1 MADYSIDDILAELD
15 AKKNKN
21 QASDRSYSSYDSD
34 NSVKHHDISA
44 TAILEGLDG
53 SDDGIYLREKEGST
67 EQVDAEYLSD
77 IENDAENADSANDA
91 REEKESGRSA
101 VAAAI
106 DEIAD
111 NRNDVDRNVDR
122 VLSETDNFMI
132 SDESSEIDID
142 EHTANAKAKAESEK
156 PIRPAHNEKAP
167 EPVHEIKKEIVSDEE
182 KRRMLLEK
190 ERENTDPDDMLAL
203 VNPLEVKE
211 KVNEQVK
218 EKELVS
224 VAELS
229 GMYAGNTQGIAGDD
243 LKAIAP
249 QSTSLAQKISDTA
262 DVTAKIGA
270 DNAENGDVSTD
281 DAPVK
286 EYRGKK
292 TTDNLIEKLNQNLA
306 KQRKDNIKAHRT
318 ITLNTINGDRTTLPH
333 PLNIDYQKQI
343 IEATGT
349 IPTENPAVEEEK
361 QAELAAAKKHKLKDF
376 VLEDEVP
383 QPEEQDDDEEE
394 FEDYDS
400 TGQIWADLCAS
411 HKGLKIR
418 LGILTVITLI
428 SVIIS
433 ALNDFGLFAKLGL
446 GSAFNFIN
454 GTTGDVNSLIYIY
467 LVLGVLG
474 FVICSTAISN
484 GAIKLITGK
493 ADCDSVCAL
502 TSVLSLIAGVISLV
516 DVQTFKLGHSYI
528 YLSTALVGLMFNTIG
543 KIYMI
548 SRAKRN
554 FKFVSGDSQKY
565 YAEVIDGEERVSALT
580 RAVSDR
586 IPVIATMRKTEFLTD
601 FLKSSY
607 CDDEA
612 DRMSVKLIIASLI
625 AGVVAGILAYINPFG
640 SEFATTGAENPL
652 YWAISAS
659 IATISVVTPFSLLF
673 VVNRPLSRAT
683 RKLSE
688 CSAALLGYDSAVEF
702 SDVNTIMVDAKAL
715 FPAGSVQVKTLKR
728 WQKKNAII
736 KTSVDEA
743 ILMAAS
749 LAIHTDGIL
758 SYPFYDMTLGNK
770 DLLKKVDN
778 CIYEDNCGVTGWIG
792 TKRVMLGGRALMETH
807 NIDLPSKKNERKYC
821 PEGLEPVYLA
831 VSGEVVAMFVVG
843 MTANPEIQ
851 TTLKELQSK
860 GYTVLVHTTDSLVTV
875 ENLADLFEL
884 DASLIK
890 VLPHEAHEEYSES
903 TKYTS
908 RGSGGLS
915 CSGTFSSFARG
926 IMAAKSLVRDFSV
939 SKALMLGSSA
949 LGLLLVLVMILLRQM
964 TLLTPSVITAYNT
977 VAVLVMM
984 AVQNM
989 RKY

>member
-15 AKKNKN
+15 AKK
-21 QASDRSYSSYDSD
+21 SGSSSADNITADKD
-34 NSVKHHDISA
+34 NSDIPPRHSDITA
-44 TAILEGLDG
+44 TAIIEGLDG
-53 SDDGIYLREKEGST
+53 TDDGVYIREEDGNT
-67 EQVDAEYLSD
+67 EKVDAEYINGSAITDASD
-77 IENDAENADSANDA
+77 TNAD
-91 REEKESGRSA
+91 
-101 VAAAI
+101 I
-106 DEIAD
+106 DEITGEKS
-111 NRNDVDRNVDR
+111 DVDK
-122 VLSETDNFMI
+122 VLSETDHFMV

-142 EHTANAKAKAESEK
+142 EHTANAKAAAEAEK
-156 PIRPAHNEKAP
+156 PTPVKPSEPP
-167 EPVHEIKKEIVSDEE
+167 EPVHEIKKDIVSDEE
-182 KRRMLLEK
+182 KRRMMLEK
-190 ERENTDPDDMLAL
+190 ERENTNPDDMLAL

-229 GMYAGNTQGIAGDD
+229 NMYAGNTQGIAGDD

-249 QSTSLAQKISDTA
+249 QKTALAEKISETA
-262 DVTAKIGA
+262 DMKIA
-270 DNAENGDVSTD
+270 NESASDDEENDEET
-281 DAPVK
+281 VK

-292 TTDNLIEKLNQNLA
+292 TTDNLIEKLNKNLA
-306 KQRKDNIKAHRT
+306 QQRKENVRAHRT
-318 ITLNTINGDRTTLPH
+318 ITLNTINGGKQTLQH

-343 IEATGT
+343 IEATGA
-349 IPTENPAVEEEK
+349 IPTENPVVEEEK

-376 VLEDEVP
+376 VLEDDT
-383 QPEEQDDDEEE
+383 PEQEEEPAQEEE

-411 HKGLKIR
+411 HKGLRIR
-418 LGILTVITLI
+418 LGLLTVITAI

-433 ALNDFGLFAKLGL
+433 ALNDFNLFAKLGL
-446 GSAFNFIN
+446 GASFNFIN

-474 FVICSTAISN
+474 FAICSTAISN
-484 GAIKLITGK
+484 GAIKLFTGK

-502 TSVLSLIAGVISLV
+502 TSAFALIGGVIALV
-516 DVQTFKLGHSYI
+516 DVQTFKLGHSFI

-580 RAVSDR
+580 RAVGDR
-586 IPVIATMRKTEFLTD
+586 LPVIAAMRKTEFLTD

-612 DRMSVKLIIASLI
+612 DRMSVKLIVASVAAGLV
-625 AGVVAGILAYINPFG
+625 AGVLAFLNPFG
-640 SEFATTGAENPL
+640 SEFSTSGAENPL
-652 YWAISAS
+652 YWAISAAV
-659 IATISVVTPFSLLF
+659 ATISVVAPFSLLL
-673 VVNRPLSRAT
+673 VVNRPLARASK
-683 RKLSE
+683 KLSE
-688 CSAALLGYDSAVEF
+688 CNAALLGYDAAVEF
-702 SDVNTIMVDAKAL
+702 SDVNTVMVDAKAL
-715 FPAGSVQVKTLKR
+715 FPAGSVQVKKLKR
-728 WQKKNAII
+728 WQKKNSVV

-807 NIDLPSKKNERKYC
+807 SIDLPNKKNEQKYC

-831 VSGEVVAMFVVG
+831 VSGEIVAMFVVG
-843 MTANPEIQ
+843 MTANPEIRA
-851 TTLKELQSK
+851 TLSELQSR
-860 GYTVLVHTTDSLVTV
+860 GITVLVHTTDSLVTV

-908 RGSGGLS
+908 RGNGGLS
-915 CSGTFSSFARG
+915 CCGTFTSFARG
-926 IMAAKSLVRDFSV
+926 VMAAKSLVRDFSV
-939 SKALMLGSSA
+939 SKAVMLGTSA
-949 LGLLLVLVMILLRQM
+949 LGLLLVLIMVLLRQM
-964 TLLTPSVITAYNT
+964 SLLTPSVITLYNT
-977 VAVLVMM
+977 VAALVMM
-984 AVQNM
+984 AVQNV

>member
-1 MADYSIDDILAELD
+1 MTDYSIDDILAELD
-15 AKKNKN
+15 AKKNGSTK
-21 QASDRSYSSYDSD
+21 SDSASSYEDSAP
-34 NSVKHHDISA
+34 VKHHDISA
-44 TAILEGLDG
+44 TAIIEGLDG
-53 SDDGIYLREKEGST
+53 RDDGVYLREKDDNT
-67 EQVDAEYLSD
+67 ENVDAEYINETESDSGKSDNSFVASD
-77 IENDAENADSANDA
+77 IDDIT
-91 REEKESGRSA
+91 ESKS
-101 VAAAI
+101 
-106 DEIAD
+106 
-111 NRNDVDRNVDR
+111 DVDK
-122 VLSETDNFMI
+122 VLGETDNFMI
-132 SDESSEIDID
+132 ADASSEIDID
-142 EHTANAKAKAESEK
+142 EHKAKALAE
-156 PIRPAHNEKAP
+156 NEKTVQAKP
-167 EPVHEIKKEIVSDEE
+167 AEAEKAAEPVHEIRKEIVSDEE
-182 KRRMLLEK
+182 KRRMMLEK

-229 GMYAGNTQGIAGDD
+229 NMYAGNTQGIAGDD

-249 QSTSLAQKISDTA
+249 RKTSIAEKISDTA
-262 DVTAKIGA
+262 DVSEKP
-270 DNAENGDVSTD
+270 VSDTESD

-286 EYRGKK
+286 EYKGKK
-292 TTDNLIEKLNQNLA
+292 TTDNLIEKLNRNLA
-306 KQRKDNIKAHRT
+306 QQRKENMKAHRT
-318 ITLNTINGDRTTLPH
+318 ITLNTISGDKTTLPH

-343 IEATGT
+343 IEATGA

-361 QAELAAAKKHKLKDF
+361 QAGLAAAKKHKLKDF

-383 QPEEQDDDEEE
+383 EQEEQKEPEEE

-418 LGILTVITLI
+418 LGMLTVITVI

-433 ALNDFGLFAKLGL
+433 ALNDFSLFAKLGL
-446 GSAFNFIN
+446 GSDFNFIN
-454 GTTGDVNSLIYIY
+454 GTMGDVNSLIYIY

-474 FVICSTAISN
+474 FAICSTAISN
-484 GAIKLITGK
+484 GAIKLFTGK
-493 ADCDSVCAL
+493 ADCDSVCAV
-502 TSVLSLIAGVISLV
+502 TSALSLIGGVIALV
-516 DVQTFKLGHSYI
+516 DVQTFKLGHSFI

-580 RAVSDR
+580 RAASDK
-586 IPVIATMRKTEFLTD
+586 IPVIAAMRKTEFLTD

-612 DRMSVKLIIASLI
+612 DKMSVKLIIASVA
-625 AGVVAGILAYINPFG
+625 AGLVAGILAFLNPFG
-640 SEFATTGAENPL
+640 CEFATSGAENPF
-652 YWAISAS
+652 YWAVSAAV
-659 IATISVVTPFSLLF
+659 ATVSVVAPFSLLF
-673 VVNRPLSRAT
+673 VINRPLSRAS

-688 CSAALLGYDSAVEF
+688 CNAALLGYDAAIEF
-702 SDVNTIMVDAKAL
+702 SDVNTVMVDAKAL
-715 FPAGSVQVKTLKR
+715 FPAGSVQIKKLKR
-728 WQKKNAII
+728 WQKKNSVV

-770 DLLKKVDN
+770 DLLQKVDN

-792 TKRVMLGGRALMETH
+792 TKRVMLGGRALMEMH
-807 NIDLPSKKNERKYC
+807 NIDLPNKKNERKYC

-851 TTLKELQSK
+851 ATLKELQSR
-860 GYTVLVHTTDSLVTV
+860 GITVLVHTTDSLVTA
-875 ENLADLFEL
+875 ESLSDIFEL
-884 DASLIK
+884 DPSLVK

-915 CSGTFSSFARG
+915 CSGTFTSFARA
-926 IMAAKSLVRDFSV
+926 IMAAKSLVRDFAV
-939 SKALMLGSSA
+939 SKALMLGASA
-949 LGLLLVLVMILLRQM
+949 LGLLLVLIMVLLRQM
-964 TLLTPSVITAYNT
+964 SLLTPSVITLYNT
-977 VAVLVMM
+977 AAALVMM
-984 AVQNM
+984 AVQNV

>member
-15 AKKNKN
+15 AKKSGSSSADNITADKDN
-21 QASDRSYSSYDSD
+21 GDIPPRHSD
-34 NSVKHHDISA
+34 ITA
-44 TAILEGLDG
+44 TAIIEGLDG
-53 SDDGIYLREKEGST
+53 TDDGVYIREEDGNT
-67 EQVDAEYLSD
+67 EKVDAEYINGSAITDASD
-77 IENDAENADSANDA
+77 TNAD
-91 REEKESGRSA
+91 
-101 VAAAI
+101 I
-106 DEIAD
+106 DEITGEKS
-111 NRNDVDRNVDR
+111 DVDK
-122 VLSETDNFMI
+122 VLSETDHFMV

-142 EHTANAKAKAESEK
+142 EHTANAKAAAEAEK
-156 PIRPAHNEKAP
+156 PTPVKPSEP
-167 EPVHEIKKEIVSDEE
+167 PQPVHEIKKDIVSDEE
-182 KRRMLLEK
+182 KRRMMLEK
-190 ERENTDPDDMLAL
+190 ERENTNPDDMLAL

-229 GMYAGNTQGIAGDD
+229 NMYAGNTQGIAGDD

-249 QSTSLAQKISDTA
+249 QKTALAEKISETA
-262 DVTAKIGA
+262 DMKIA
-270 DNAENGDVSTD
+270 NESASDNEENDEET
-281 DAPVK
+281 VK

-292 TTDNLIEKLNQNLA
+292 TTDNLIEKLNKNLA
-306 KQRKDNIKAHRT
+306 QQRKENVRAHRT
-318 ITLNTINGDRTTLPH
+318 ITLNTINGGKQTLQH

-343 IEATGT
+343 IEATGA
-349 IPTENPAVEEEK
+349 IPTENPVVEEEK

-376 VLEDEVP
+376 VLEDDT
-383 QPEEQDDDEEE
+383 PEQEEEPAQEEE

-411 HKGLKIR
+411 HKGLRIR
-418 LGILTVITLI
+418 LGLLTVITAI

-433 ALNDFGLFAKLGL
+433 ALNDFNLFAKLGL
-446 GSAFNFIN
+446 GASFNFIN

-474 FVICSTAISN
+474 FAICSTAISN
-484 GAIKLITGK
+484 GAIKLFTGK

-502 TSVLSLIAGVISLV
+502 TSTFALIGGVIALV
-516 DVQTFKLGHSYI
+516 DVQTFKLGHSFI

-580 RAVSDR
+580 RAVGDR
-586 IPVIATMRKTEFLTD
+586 LPVIAAMRKTEFLTD

-612 DRMSVKLIIASLI
+612 DRMSVKLIVASVAAGLV
-625 AGVVAGILAYINPFG
+625 AGVLAFLNPFG
-640 SEFATTGAENPL
+640 SEFSTSGAENPL
-652 YWAISAS
+652 YWAISAAV
-659 IATISVVTPFSLLF
+659 ATISVVAPFSLLL
-673 VVNRPLSRAT
+673 VVNRPLARASK
-683 RKLSE
+683 KLSE
-688 CSAALLGYDSAVEF
+688 CNAALLGYDAAVEF
-702 SDVNTIMVDAKAL
+702 SDVNTVMVDAKAL
-715 FPAGSVQVKTLKR
+715 FPAGSVQVKKLKR
-728 WQKKNAII
+728 WQKKNSVV

-807 NIDLPSKKNERKYC
+807 SIDLPNKKNERKYC

-831 VSGEVVAMFVVG
+831 VSGEIVAMFVVG
-843 MTANPEIQ
+843 MTANPEIRA
-851 TTLKELQSK
+851 TLSELQSR
-860 GYTVLVHTTDSLVTV
+860 GITVLVHTTDSLVTV

-908 RGSGGLS
+908 RGNGGLS
-915 CSGTFSSFARG
+915 CCGTFTSFARG
-926 IMAAKSLVRDFSV
+926 VMAAKSLVRDFSV
-939 SKALMLGSSA
+939 SKAVMLGTSA
-949 LGLLLVLVMILLRQM
+949 LGLLLVLIMVLLRQM
-964 TLLTPSVITAYNT
+964 SLLTPSVITLYNT
-977 VAVLVMM
+977 VAALVMM
-984 AVQNM
+984 AVQNV

>member
-15 AKKNKN
+15 AKKSGSSSADNITADKDN
-21 QASDRSYSSYDSD
+21 GDIPPRHSD
-34 NSVKHHDISA
+34 ITA
-44 TAILEGLDG
+44 TAIIEGLDG
-53 SDDGIYLREKEGST
+53 TDDGVYIREEDGNT
-67 EQVDAEYLSD
+67 EKVDAEYINGPAITDASD
-77 IENDAENADSANDA
+77 TNAD
-91 REEKESGRSA
+91 
-101 VAAAI
+101 I
-106 DEIAD
+106 DEITGEKS
-111 NRNDVDRNVDR
+111 DVDK
-122 VLSETDNFMI
+122 VLSETDHFMV

-142 EHTANAKAKAESEK
+142 EHTANAKAAAEAEK
-156 PIRPAHNEKAP
+156 PTPVKPSEP
-167 EPVHEIKKEIVSDEE
+167 PQPVHETKKDIVSDEE
-182 KRRMLLEK
+182 KRRMMLEK
-190 ERENTDPDDMLAL
+190 ERENTNPDDMLAL

-229 GMYAGNTQGIAGDD
+229 NMYAGNTQGIAGDD

-249 QSTSLAQKISDTA
+249 QKTALAEKISETA
-262 DVTAKIGA
+262 DMKIA
-270 DNAENGDVSTD
+270 NESASDDEENDEET
-281 DAPVK
+281 VK

-292 TTDNLIEKLNQNLA
+292 TTDNLIEKLNKNLA
-306 KQRKDNIKAHRT
+306 QQRKENVRAHRT
-318 ITLNTINGDRTTLPH
+318 ITLNTINGGKQTLQH

-343 IEATGT
+343 IEATGA
-349 IPTENPAVEEEK
+349 IPTENPVVEEEK

-376 VLEDEVP
+376 VLEDDT
-383 QPEEQDDDEEE
+383 PEQEEEPAQEEE

-411 HKGLKIR
+411 HKGLRIR
-418 LGILTVITLI
+418 LGLLTVITAI

-433 ALNDFGLFAKLGL
+433 ALNDFNLFAKLGL
-446 GSAFNFIN
+446 GASFNFIN

-474 FVICSTAISN
+474 FAICSTAISN
-484 GAIKLITGK
+484 GAIKLFTGK

-502 TSVLSLIAGVISLV
+502 TSAFALIGGVIALV
-516 DVQTFKLGHSYI
+516 DVQTFKLGHSFI

-580 RAVSDR
+580 RAVGDR
-586 IPVIATMRKTEFLTD
+586 LPVIAAMRKTEFLTD

-612 DRMSVKLIIASLI
+612 DRMSVKLIVASVAAGLV
-625 AGVVAGILAYINPFG
+625 AGVLAFLNPFG
-640 SEFATTGAENPL
+640 SEFSTSGAENPL
-652 YWAISAS
+652 YWAISAAV
-659 IATISVVTPFSLLF
+659 ATISVVAPFSLLL
-673 VVNRPLSRAT
+673 VVNRPLARASK
-683 RKLSE
+683 KLSE
-688 CSAALLGYDSAVEF
+688 CNAALLGYDAAVEF
-702 SDVNTIMVDAKAL
+702 SDVNTVMVDAKAL
-715 FPAGSVQVKTLKR
+715 FPAGSVQVKKLKR
-728 WQKKNAII
+728 WQKKNSVV

-807 NIDLPSKKNERKYC
+807 SIDLPNKKNERKYC

-831 VSGEVVAMFVVG
+831 VSGEIVAMFVVG
-843 MTANPEIQ
+843 MTANPEIRA
-851 TTLKELQSK
+851 TLSELQSR
-860 GYTVLVHTTDSLVTV
+860 GITVLVHTTDSLVTV

-908 RGSGGLS
+908 RGNGGLS
-915 CSGTFSSFARG
+915 CCGTFTSFARG
-926 IMAAKSLVRDFSV
+926 VMAAKSLVRDFSV
-939 SKALMLGSSA
+939 SKAVMLGTSA
-949 LGLLLVLVMILLRQM
+949 LGLLLVLIMVLLRQM
-964 TLLTPSVITAYNT
+964 SLLTPSVITLYNT
-977 VAVLVMM
+977 VAALVMM
-984 AVQNM
+984 AVQNV

>member
-15 AKKNKN
+15 AKK
-21 QASDRSYSSYDSD
+21 SGSSSADNITADKD
-34 NSVKHHDISA
+34 NSDIPPRHSDITA
-44 TAILEGLDG
+44 TAIIEGLDG
-53 SDDGIYLREKEGST
+53 TDDGVYIREEDGNT
-67 EQVDAEYLSD
+67 EKVDAEYINGSAITDASD
-77 IENDAENADSANDA
+77 TNAD
-91 REEKESGRSA
+91 
-101 VAAAI
+101 I
-106 DEIAD
+106 DEITGEKS
-111 NRNDVDRNVDR
+111 DVDK
-122 VLSETDNFMI
+122 VLSETDHFMV

-142 EHTANAKAKAESEK
+142 EHTANAKAAAEAEK
-156 PIRPAHNEKAP
+156 PTPVKPSEPP
-167 EPVHEIKKEIVSDEE
+167 EPVHEIKKDIVSDEE
-182 KRRMLLEK
+182 KRRMMLEK
-190 ERENTDPDDMLAL
+190 ERENTNPDDMLAL

-229 GMYAGNTQGIAGDD
+229 NMYAGNTQGIAGDD

-249 QSTSLAQKISDTA
+249 QKTALAEKISETA
-262 DVTAKIGA
+262 DMKIA
-270 DNAENGDVSTD
+270 NESASDDEENDEET
-281 DAPVK
+281 VK

-292 TTDNLIEKLNQNLA
+292 TTDNLIEKLNKNLA
-306 KQRKDNIKAHRT
+306 QQRKENVRAHRT
-318 ITLNTINGDRTTLPH
+318 ITLNTINGGKQTLQH

-343 IEATGT
+343 IEATGA
-349 IPTENPAVEEEK
+349 IPTENPVVEEEK

-376 VLEDEVP
+376 VLEDDT
-383 QPEEQDDDEEE
+383 PEQEEEPAQEEE

-411 HKGLKIR
+411 HKGLRIR
-418 LGILTVITLI
+418 LGLLTVITAI

-433 ALNDFGLFAKLGL
+433 ALNDFNLFAKLGL
-446 GSAFNFIN
+446 GASFNFIN

-474 FVICSTAISN
+474 FAICSTAISN
-484 GAIKLITGK
+484 GAIKLFTGK

-502 TSVLSLIAGVISLV
+502 TSAFALIGGVIALV
-516 DVQTFKLGHSYI
+516 DVQTFKLGHSFI

-580 RAVSDR
+580 RAVGDR
-586 IPVIATMRKTEFLTD
+586 LPVIAAMRKTEFLTD

-612 DRMSVKLIIASLI
+612 DRMSVKLIVASVAAGLV
-625 AGVVAGILAYINPFG
+625 AGVLAFLNPFG
-640 SEFATTGAENPL
+640 SEFSTSGAENPL
-652 YWAISAS
+652 YWAISAAV
-659 IATISVVTPFSLLF
+659 ATISVVVPFSLLL
-673 VVNRPLSRAT
+673 VVNRPLARASK
-683 RKLSE
+683 KLSE
-688 CSAALLGYDSAVEF
+688 CNAALLGYDAAVEF
-702 SDVNTIMVDAKAL
+702 SDVNTVMVDAKAL
-715 FPAGSVQVKTLKR
+715 FPAGSVQVKKLKR
-728 WQKKNAII
+728 WQKKNSVV

-807 NIDLPSKKNERKYC
+807 SIDLPNKKNERKYC

-831 VSGEVVAMFVVG
+831 VSGEIVAMFVVG
-843 MTANPEIQ
+843 MTANPEIRA
-851 TTLKELQSK
+851 TLSELQSR
-860 GYTVLVHTTDSLVTV
+860 GITVLVHTTDSLVTV

-908 RGSGGLS
+908 RGNGGLS
-915 CSGTFSSFARG
+915 CCGTFTSFARG
-926 IMAAKSLVRDFSV
+926 VMAAKSLVRDFSV
-939 SKALMLGSSA
+939 SKAVMLGTSA
-949 LGLLLVLVMILLRQM
+949 LGLLLVLIMVLLRQM
-964 TLLTPSVITAYNT
+964 SLLTPSVITLYNT
-977 VAVLVMM
+977 VAALVMM
-984 AVQNM
+984 AVQNV

>member
-15 AKKNKN
+15 AKKSGSSSADNITADKDN
-21 QASDRSYSSYDSD
+21 GDIPPRHSD
-34 NSVKHHDISA
+34 ITA
-44 TAILEGLDG
+44 TAIIEGLDG
-53 SDDGIYLREKEGST
+53 TDDGVYIREEDGNT
-67 EQVDAEYLSD
+67 EKVDAEYINGPAITDASD
-77 IENDAENADSANDA
+77 TNAD
-91 REEKESGRSA
+91 
-101 VAAAI
+101 I
-106 DEIAD
+106 DEITGEKS
-111 NRNDVDRNVDR
+111 DVDK
-122 VLSETDNFMI
+122 VLSETDHFMV

-142 EHTANAKAKAESEK
+142 EHTANAKAAAEAEK
-156 PIRPAHNEKAP
+156 PTPVKPSEPP
-167 EPVHEIKKEIVSDEE
+167 EPVHEIKKDIVSDEE
-182 KRRMLLEK
+182 KRRMMLEK
-190 ERENTDPDDMLAL
+190 ERENTNPDDMLAL

-229 GMYAGNTQGIAGDD
+229 NMYAGNTQGIAGDD

-249 QSTSLAQKISDTA
+249 QKTALAEKISETA
-262 DVTAKIGA
+262 DMKIA
-270 DNAENGDVSTD
+270 NESASDDEENDEET
-281 DAPVK
+281 VK

-292 TTDNLIEKLNQNLA
+292 TTDNLIEKLNKNLA
-306 KQRKDNIKAHRT
+306 QQRKENVRAHRT
-318 ITLNTINGDRTTLPH
+318 ITLNTINGGKQTLQH

-343 IEATGT
+343 IEATGA
-349 IPTENPAVEEEK
+349 IPTENPVVEEEK

-376 VLEDEVP
+376 VLEDDT
-383 QPEEQDDDEEE
+383 PEQEEEPAQEEE

-411 HKGLKIR
+411 HKGLRIR
-418 LGILTVITLI
+418 LGLLTVITAI

-433 ALNDFGLFAKLGL
+433 ALNDFNLFAKLGL
-446 GSAFNFIN
+446 GASFNFIN

-474 FVICSTAISN
+474 FAICSTAISN
-484 GAIKLITGK
+484 GAIKLFTGK

-502 TSVLSLIAGVISLV
+502 TSVLALIGGVIALV
-516 DVQTFKLGHSYI
+516 DVQTFKLGHSFI

-580 RAVSDR
+580 RAVGDR
-586 IPVIATMRKTEFLTD
+586 LPVIAAMRKTEFLTD

-612 DRMSVKLIIASLI
+612 DRMSVKLIVASVAAGLV
-625 AGVVAGILAYINPFG
+625 AGVLAFLNPFG
-640 SEFATTGAENPL
+640 SEFSTSGAENPL
-652 YWAISAS
+652 YWAISAAV
-659 IATISVVTPFSLLF
+659 ATISVVAPFSLLL
-673 VVNRPLSRAT
+673 VVNRPLARASK
-683 RKLSE
+683 KLSE
-688 CSAALLGYDSAVEF
+688 CNAALLGYDAAVEF
-702 SDVNTIMVDAKAL
+702 SDVNTVMVDAKAL
-715 FPAGSVQVKTLKR
+715 FPAGSVQVKKLKR
-728 WQKKNAII
+728 WQKKNSVV

-807 NIDLPSKKNERKYC
+807 SIDLPNKKNERKYC

-831 VSGEVVAMFVVG
+831 VSGEIVAMFVVG
-843 MTANPEIQ
+843 MTANPEIRA
-851 TTLKELQSK
+851 TLSELQSR
-860 GYTVLVHTTDSLVTV
+860 GITVLVHTTDSLVTV

-908 RGSGGLS
+908 RGNGGLS
-915 CSGTFSSFARG
+915 CCGTFTSFARG
-926 IMAAKSLVRDFSV
+926 VMAAKSLVRDFSV
-939 SKALMLGSSA
+939 SKAVMLGTSA
-949 LGLLLVLVMILLRQM
+949 LGLLLVLIMVLLRQM
-964 TLLTPSVITAYNT
+964 SLLTPSVITLYNT
-977 VAVLVMM
+977 VAALVMM
-984 AVQNM
+984 AVQNV

>member
-15 AKKNKN
+15 AKKSGSSSADNITADKDN
-21 QASDRSYSSYDSD
+21 GDIPPRHSD
-34 NSVKHHDISA
+34 ITA
-44 TAILEGLDG
+44 TAIIEGLDG
-53 SDDGIYLREKEGST
+53 TDDGVYIREEDGNT
-67 EQVDAEYLSD
+67 EKVDAEYINEPAITDASD
-77 IENDAENADSANDA
+77 TNAD
-91 REEKESGRSA
+91 
-101 VAAAI
+101 I
-106 DEIAD
+106 DEITGEKS
-111 NRNDVDRNVDR
+111 DVDK
-122 VLSETDNFMI
+122 VLSETDNFMV

-142 EHTANAKAKAESEK
+142 ERTANAKAAAEAEK
-156 PIRPAHNEKAP
+156 PVPVKPSEPP
-167 EPVHEIKKEIVSDEE
+167 EPVHEIKKDIVSDEE
-182 KRRMLLEK
+182 KRRMMLEK

-229 GMYAGNTQGIAGDD
+229 NMYAGNTQGIAGDD

-249 QSTSLAQKISDTA
+249 QKTALAEKISETA
-262 DVTAKIGA
+262 DMKIA
-270 DNAENGDVSTD
+270 NENASD
-281 DAPVK
+281 DEESDEETVK

-292 TTDNLIEKLNQNLA
+292 TTDNLIEKLNKNLA
-306 KQRKDNIKAHRT
+306 QQRKENVRAHRT
-318 ITLNTINGDRTTLPH
+318 ITLNTINGDKQTLPH

-343 IEATGT
+343 IEATGA
-349 IPTENPAVEEEK
+349 IPTENPVVEEEK

-376 VLEDEVP
+376 VLEDDT
-383 QPEEQDDDEEE
+383 PEQEEEPAQEEE

-418 LGILTVITLI
+418 LGLLTVITAI

-433 ALNDFGLFAKLGL
+433 ALNDFNLFAKLGL
-446 GSAFNFIN
+446 GASFNFIN

-474 FVICSTAISN
+474 FAICSTAISN
-484 GAIKLITGK
+484 GAIKLFTGK

-502 TSVLSLIAGVISLV
+502 TSALALIGGVIALV
-516 DVQTFKLGHSYI
+516 DVQTFKLGHSFI

-580 RAVSDR
+580 RAVGDR
-586 IPVIATMRKTEFLTD
+586 LPVIAAMRKTEFLTD

-612 DRMSVKLIIASLI
+612 DRMSVKLIVASVAAGLV
-625 AGVVAGILAYINPFG
+625 AGVLAFLNPFG
-640 SEFATTGAENPL
+640 SEFSTSGAENPL
-652 YWAISAS
+652 YWAISAAV
-659 IATISVVTPFSLLF
+659 ATISVVAPFSLLL
-673 VVNRPLSRAT
+673 VVNRPLARASK
-683 RKLSE
+683 KLSE
-688 CSAALLGYDSAVEF
+688 CNAALLGYDAAVEF
-702 SDVNTIMVDAKAL
+702 SDVNTVMVDAKAL
-715 FPAGSVQVKTLKR
+715 FPAGSVQVKKLKR
-728 WQKKNAII
+728 WQKKNSVV

-807 NIDLPSKKNERKYC
+807 SIDLPNKKNERKYC

-831 VSGEVVAMFVVG
+831 VSGEIVAMFVVG
-843 MTANPEIQ
+843 MTANPEIRA
-851 TTLKELQSK
+851 TLSELQSK
-860 GYTVLVHTTDSLVTV
+860 GITVLVHTTDSLVTV

-908 RGSGGLS
+908 RGNGGLS
-915 CSGTFSSFARG
+915 CCGTFTSFARG
-926 IMAAKSLVRDFSV
+926 IMAAKSLIRDFSV
-939 SKALMLGSSA
+939 SKAVMLGTSA
-949 LGLLLVLVMILLRQM
+949 LGLLLVLIMVLLRQM
-964 TLLTPSVITAYNT
+964 SLLTPSVITLYNT
-977 VAVLVMM
+977 VAALVMM
-984 AVQNM
+984 AVQNV

>member
-15 AKKNKN
+15 AKKSGSSSADNITADKDN
-21 QASDRSYSSYDSD
+21 GDIPPRHSD
-34 NSVKHHDISA
+34 ITA
-44 TAILEGLDG
+44 TAIIEGLDG
-53 SDDGIYLREKEGST
+53 TDDGVYIREEDGNT
-67 EQVDAEYLSD
+67 EKVDAEYKNGSAITDASD
-77 IENDAENADSANDA
+77 TNAD
-91 REEKESGRSA
+91 
-101 VAAAI
+101 I
-106 DEIAD
+106 DEITGEKS
-111 NRNDVDRNVDR
+111 DVDK
-122 VLSETDNFMI
+122 VLSETDHFMV

-142 EHTANAKAKAESEK
+142 EHTANAKAAAEAEK
-156 PIRPAHNEKAP
+156 PTPVKPSEPP
-167 EPVHEIKKEIVSDEE
+167 EPVHEIKKDIVSDEE
-182 KRRMLLEK
+182 KRRMMLEK

-229 GMYAGNTQGIAGDD
+229 NMYAGNTQGIAGDD

-249 QSTSLAQKISDTA
+249 QKTALAEKISETA
-262 DVTAKIGA
+262 DMKIA
-270 DNAENGDVSTD
+270 NESASDDEENDEET
-281 DAPVK
+281 VK

-292 TTDNLIEKLNQNLA
+292 TTDNLIEKLNKNLA
-306 KQRKDNIKAHRT
+306 QQRKENVRAHRT
-318 ITLNTINGDRTTLPH
+318 ITLNTINGGKQTLQH

-343 IEATGT
+343 IEATGA
-349 IPTENPAVEEEK
+349 IPTENPVVEEEK

-376 VLEDEVP
+376 VLEDDT
-383 QPEEQDDDEEE
+383 PEQEEEPAQEEE

-411 HKGLKIR
+411 HKGLRIR
-418 LGILTVITLI
+418 LGLLTVITAI

-433 ALNDFGLFAKLGL
+433 ALNDFNLFAKLGL
-446 GSAFNFIN
+446 GASFNFIN

-474 FVICSTAISN
+474 FAICSTAISN
-484 GAIKLITGK
+484 GAIKLFTGK

-502 TSVLSLIAGVISLV
+502 TSAFALIGGVIALV
-516 DVQTFKLGHSYI
+516 DVQTFKLGHSFI

-580 RAVSDR
+580 RAVGDR
-586 IPVIATMRKTEFLTD
+586 LPVIAAMRKTEFLTD

-612 DRMSVKLIIASLI
+612 DRMSVKLIVASVAAGLV
-625 AGVVAGILAYINPFG
+625 AGVLAFLNPFG
-640 SEFATTGAENPL
+640 SEFSTSGAENPL
-652 YWAISAS
+652 YWAISAAV
-659 IATISVVTPFSLLF
+659 ATISIVAPFSLLL
-673 VVNRPLSRAT
+673 VVNRPLARASK
-683 RKLSE
+683 KLSE
-688 CSAALLGYDSAVEF
+688 CNAALLGYDAAVEF
-702 SDVNTIMVDAKAL
+702 SDVNTVMVDAKAL
-715 FPAGSVQVKTLKR
+715 FPAGSVQVKKLKR
-728 WQKKNAII
+728 WQKKNSVV

-807 NIDLPSKKNERKYC
+807 SIDLPNKKNERKYC

-831 VSGEVVAMFVVG
+831 VSGEIVAMFVVG
-843 MTANPEIQ
+843 MTANPEIRA
-851 TTLKELQSK
+851 TLSELQSR
-860 GYTVLVHTTDSLVTV
+860 GITVLVHTTDSLVTV

-908 RGSGGLS
+908 RGNGGLS
-915 CSGTFSSFARG
+915 CCGTFTSFARG
-926 IMAAKSLVRDFSV
+926 VMAAKSLVRDFSV
-939 SKALMLGSSA
+939 SKAVMLGTSA
-949 LGLLLVLVMILLRQM
+949 LGLLLVLIMVLLRQM
-964 TLLTPSVITAYNT
+964 SLLTPSVITLYNT
-977 VAVLVMM
+977 VAALVMM
-984 AVQNM
+984 AVQNV

>member
-1 MADYSIDDILAELD
+1 M
-15 AKKNKN
+15 
-21 QASDRSYSSYDSD
+21 
-34 NSVKHHDISA
+34 
-44 TAILEGLDG
+44 
-53 SDDGIYLREKEGST
+53 
-67 EQVDAEYLSD
+67 
-77 IENDAENADSANDA
+77 
-91 REEKESGRSA
+91 
-101 VAAAI
+101 
-106 DEIAD
+106 
-111 NRNDVDRNVDR
+111 
-122 VLSETDNFMI
+122 M
-132 SDESSEIDID
+132 
-142 EHTANAKAKAESEK
+142 
-156 PIRPAHNEKAP
+156 
-167 EPVHEIKKEIVSDEE
+167 
-182 KRRMLLEK
+182 LEK
-190 ERENTDPDDMLAL
+190 ERENTNPDDMLAL

-229 GMYAGNTQGIAGDD
+229 NMYAGNTQGIAGDD

-249 QSTSLAQKISDTA
+249 QKTALAEKISETA
-262 DVTAKIGA
+262 DMKIA
-270 DNAENGDVSTD
+270 NESASDDEENDEET
-281 DAPVK
+281 VK

-292 TTDNLIEKLNQNLA
+292 TTDNLIEKLNKNLA
-306 KQRKDNIKAHRT
+306 QQRKENVRAHRT
-318 ITLNTINGDRTTLPH
+318 ITLNTINGGKQTLQH

-343 IEATGT
+343 IEATGA
-349 IPTENPAVEEEK
+349 IPTENPVVEEEK

-376 VLEDEVP
+376 VLEDDT
-383 QPEEQDDDEEE
+383 PEQEEEPAQEEE

-411 HKGLKIR
+411 HKGLRIR
-418 LGILTVITLI
+418 LGLLTVITAI

-433 ALNDFGLFAKLGL
+433 ALNDFNLFAKLGL
-446 GSAFNFIN
+446 GASFNFIN

-474 FVICSTAISN
+474 FAICSTAISN
-484 GAIKLITGK
+484 GAIKLFTGK

-502 TSVLSLIAGVISLV
+502 TSAFALIGGVIALV
-516 DVQTFKLGHSYI
+516 DVQTFKLGHSFI

-580 RAVSDR
+580 RAVGDR
-586 IPVIATMRKTEFLTD
+586 LPVIAAMRKTEFLTD

-612 DRMSVKLIIASLI
+612 DRMSVKLIVASVAAGLV
-625 AGVVAGILAYINPFG
+625 AGVLAFLNPFG
-640 SEFATTGAENPL
+640 SEFSTSGAENPL
-652 YWAISAS
+652 YWAISAAV
-659 IATISVVTPFSLLF
+659 ATISVVVPFSLLL
-673 VVNRPLSRAT
+673 VVNRPLARASK
-683 RKLSE
+683 KLSE
-688 CSAALLGYDSAVEF
+688 CNAALLGYDAAVEF
-702 SDVNTIMVDAKAL
+702 SDVNTVMVDAKAL
-715 FPAGSVQVKTLKR
+715 FPAGSVQVKKLKR
-728 WQKKNAII
+728 WQKKNSVV

-807 NIDLPSKKNERKYC
+807 SIDLPNKKNERKYC

-831 VSGEVVAMFVVG
+831 VSGEIVAMFVVG
-843 MTANPEIQ
+843 MTANPEIRA
-851 TTLKELQSK
+851 TLSELQSR
-860 GYTVLVHTTDSLVTV
+860 GITVLVHTTDSLVTV

-908 RGSGGLS
+908 RGNGGLS
-915 CSGTFSSFARG
+915 CCGTFTSFARG
-926 IMAAKSLVRDFSV
+926 VMAAKSLVRDFSV
-939 SKALMLGSSA
+939 SKAVMLGTSA
-949 LGLLLVLVMILLRQM
+949 LGLLLVLIMVLLRQM
-964 TLLTPSVITAYNT
+964 SLLTPSVITLYNT
-977 VAVLVMM
+977 VAALVMM
-984 AVQNM
+984 AVQNV

>member
-15 AKKNKN
+15 AKKSGSSSADNITADKDN
-21 QASDRSYSSYDSD
+21 GDIPPRHSD
-34 NSVKHHDISA
+34 ITA
-44 TAILEGLDG
+44 TAIIEGLDG
-53 SDDGIYLREKEGST
+53 TDDGVYIREEDGNT
-67 EQVDAEYLSD
+67 EKVDAEYINGSAITDASD
-77 IENDAENADSANDA
+77 TNAD
-91 REEKESGRSA
+91 
-101 VAAAI
+101 I
-106 DEIAD
+106 DEITGEKS
-111 NRNDVDRNVDR
+111 DVDK
-122 VLSETDNFMI
+122 VLSETDHFMV

-142 EHTANAKAKAESEK
+142 EHTANAKAAAEAEK
-156 PIRPAHNEKAP
+156 PTPVKPSEP
-167 EPVHEIKKEIVSDEE
+167 PQPVHEIKKDIVSDEE
-182 KRRMLLEK
+182 KRRMMLEK
-190 ERENTDPDDMLAL
+190 ERENTNPDDMLAL

-229 GMYAGNTQGIAGDD
+229 NMYAGNTQGIAGDD

-249 QSTSLAQKISDTA
+249 QKTALAEKISETA
-262 DVTAKIGA
+262 DMKIA
-270 DNAENGDVSTD
+270 NESASDDEENDEET
-281 DAPVK
+281 VK

-292 TTDNLIEKLNQNLA
+292 TTDNLIEKLNKNLA
-306 KQRKDNIKAHRT
+306 QQRKENVRAHRT
-318 ITLNTINGDRTTLPH
+318 ITLNTINGGKQTLQH

-343 IEATGT
+343 IEATGA
-349 IPTENPAVEEEK
+349 IPTENPVVEEEK

-376 VLEDEVP
+376 VLEDDT
-383 QPEEQDDDEEE
+383 PEQEEEPAQEEE

-411 HKGLKIR
+411 HKGLRIR
-418 LGILTVITLI
+418 LGLLTVITAI

-433 ALNDFGLFAKLGL
+433 ALNDFNLFAKLGL
-446 GSAFNFIN
+446 GASFNFIN

-474 FVICSTAISN
+474 FAICSTAISN
-484 GAIKLITGK
+484 GAIKLFTGK

-502 TSVLSLIAGVISLV
+502 TSAFALIGGVIALV
-516 DVQTFKLGHSYI
+516 DVQTFKLGHSFI

-580 RAVSDR
+580 RAVGDR
-586 IPVIATMRKTEFLTD
+586 LPVIAAMRKTEFLTD

-612 DRMSVKLIIASLI
+612 DRMSVKLIVASVAAGLV
-625 AGVVAGILAYINPFG
+625 AGVLAFLNPFG
-640 SEFATTGAENPL
+640 SEFSTSGAENPL
-652 YWAISAS
+652 YWAISAAV
-659 IATISVVTPFSLLF
+659 ATISVVVPFSLLL
-673 VVNRPLSRAT
+673 VVNRPLARASK
-683 RKLSE
+683 KLSE
-688 CSAALLGYDSAVEF
+688 CNAALLGYDAAVEF
-702 SDVNTIMVDAKAL
+702 SDVNTVMVDAKAL
-715 FPAGSVQVKTLKR
+715 FPAGSVQVKKLKR
-728 WQKKNAII
+728 WQKKNSVV

-807 NIDLPSKKNERKYC
+807 SIDLPNKKNERKYC

-831 VSGEVVAMFVVG
+831 VSGEIVAMFVVG
-843 MTANPEIQ
+843 MTANPEIRA
-851 TTLKELQSK
+851 TLSELQSR
-860 GYTVLVHTTDSLVTV
+860 GITVLVHTTDSLVTV

-908 RGSGGLS
+908 RGNGGLS
-915 CSGTFSSFARG
+915 CCGTFTSFARG
-926 IMAAKSLVRDFSV
+926 VMAAKSLVRDFSV
-939 SKALMLGSSA
+939 SKAVMLGTSA
-949 LGLLLVLVMILLRQM
+949 LGLLLVLIMVLLRQM
-964 TLLTPSVITAYNT
+964 SLLTPSVITLYNT
-977 VAVLVMM
+977 VAALVMM
-984 AVQNM
+984 AVQNV